1 MLGQTKRGERMM
13 GLAEM
18 IGVVPKH
25 TFNEKTG
32 LFEARLE
39 GAFSYVI
46 QPHIYMA
53 IFWEMKNALV
63 EFEASQG
70 LDGHDPVM
78 LRKRS

>member
-1 MLGQTKRGERMM
+1 M

-25 TFNEKTG
+25 RFNEKTG

-46 QPHIYMA
+46 QPHIYIEIYEQMN
-53 IFWEMKNALV
+53 IALA
-63 EFEASQG
+63 EFEISQSRYIC
-70 LDGHDPVM
+70 DPTI
-78 LRKRS
+78 LRRQS